1 MLHFSLPL
9 QDVIVEEDDNPQ
21 CRHAWRSVKK
31 TRPRR
36 QTPQKLSFVTQ
47 YNSGSHVCKSPMS
60 QDFSLTRWFNR
71 LLADPPIKAQA
82 DAVIFVALKK
92 LLSVVFL
99 LYFCIDE
106 RNQSWLISR
115 ISNSSGLN
123 VHLKFAC
130 WCCCCFFFPL
140 LMIKNK
146 CVTKFLI
153 LVLIFFSL
161 SRKRHNNVL
170 YFY

>member
-1 MLHFSLPL
+1 MFHMPGGEECVMLHRMSTNSGKNHAELPARGRKTKPAQNKQISHPEMLHFLLPL

-47 YNSGSHVCKSPMS
+47 YNSGSHLCKSPMS

-71 LLADPPIKAQA
+71 LLADPPIKCQA

-92 LLSVVFL
+92 LLSVVFPAVL
-99 LYFCIDE
+99 LY
-106 RNQSWLISR
+106 R
-115 ISNSSGLN
+115 
-123 VHLKFAC
+123 
-130 WCCCCFFFPL
+130 
-140 LMIKNK
+140 
-146 CVTKFLI
+146 
-153 LVLIFFSL
+153 
-161 SRKRHNNVL
+161 
-170 YFY
+170 